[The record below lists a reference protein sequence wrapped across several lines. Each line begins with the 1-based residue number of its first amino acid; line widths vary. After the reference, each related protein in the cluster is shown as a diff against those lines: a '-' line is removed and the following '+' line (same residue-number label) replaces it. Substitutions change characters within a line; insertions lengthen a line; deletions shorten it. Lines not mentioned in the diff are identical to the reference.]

1 MKAGYFTEFGG
12 PEVLQ
17 YGTVADPKLTTIG
30 LIVKT
35 RYIGLNYA
43 DIYRRRGTYHL
54 EKQVPYIDGYEG
66 IGEVVAC
73 GTAVQHVKVGDR
85 VLFVDVPFANA
96 ELVAVPEARA
106 IHVPA
111 AISDQVAAAIGL
123 QGLTADFLAHDLAQ
137 NQAGDRVLIHGIS
150 GGVGNLLTQLLTADG
165 VSVDGVASTT
175 AKQQLAYAAG
185 AHEVFLRHSD
195 WAATH
200 TNYFDTV
207 FDGVGS
213 TLPVSLAITRRRG
226 RIVFYGMAGGNPPK
240 VDPIDLM
247 SGSKSLMT
255 GDLWDFLTDATV
267 RQARADRLFKA
278 VLRQAIVPTTATIY
292 PLSAISAAHT
302 ALEQGQVAG
311 KILLAP

>member
-17 YGTVADPKLTTIG
+17 YGTVADPKLTTTG

-35 RYIGLNYA
+35 QYIGLNYA

-54 EKQVPYIDGYEG
+54 EKQTPYIDGYEG

-73 GTAVQHVKVGDR
+73 GTAVQHVKEGDR

-200 TNYFDTV
+200 ANYFDTV

-213 TLPVSLAITRRRG
+213 TLPISLAITRRRG
-226 RIVFYGMAGGNPPK
+226 RIVFYGMAG
-240 VDPIDLM
+240 
-247 SGSKSLMT
+247 
-255 GDLWDFLTDATV
+255 DLWDFLTGVTV

-278 VLRQAIVPTTATIY
+278 VLRQTIVPTTPTIY
-292 PLSAISAAHT
+292 PLSAISTAHT

>member
-17 YGTVADPKLTTIG
+17 YGTVADPKLTTTG

-35 RYIGLNYA
+35 QYIGLNYA

-54 EKQVPYIDGYEG
+54 EKQTPYIDGYEG

-73 GTAVQHVKVGDR
+73 GTAGQHVKEGDR

-200 TNYFDTV
+200 ANYFDTV

-213 TLPVSLAITRRRG
+213 TLPISLAITRRRG
-226 RIVFYGMAGGNPPK
+226 RIVFYGMAG
-240 VDPIDLM
+240 
-247 SGSKSLMT
+247 
-255 GDLWDFLTDATV
+255 DLWDFLTGVTV

-278 VLRQAIVPTTATIY
+278 VLRQTIVPTTPTIY
-292 PLSAISAAHT
+292 PLSAISTAHT